1 MNVSSAYGHLR
12 GAGPISRDGIRT
24 VALVVLCQVAHFLT
38 LAAIPLLLPV
48 IREDLEIGFTQA
60 GMLSAAGML
69 SYALAQIPAGYLS
82 DRFGPRRLFLVGL
95 AAWSMLCLGFGLI
108 HAFWLALATLFVAG
122 AFRALLFAPGLA
134 LLASWFPPQRRA
146 TAMSLFLFGGA
157 SGSIVLALAGPFLAG
172 RYGWRPTF
180 IVFAVAG
187 LGAAC
192 LYGACAKDEPRSQKR
207 TPPSASVFLG
217 IARFPILWV
226 CSWLQFVRFAVV
238 MGFNFWLPSFLVAD
252 RGFSLPAAGVVM
264 ALSAALSAPSNM
276 LGAYLSDRLR
286 NPPLVIG
293 GALAVLACAAALLPA
308 VESVPALLAVIAVYS
323 IFLGFYFGP
332 LFLVPVEV
340 LGSRVAGTTI
350 GFSNLFA
357 NIGGFVCVY
366 TLGAV
371 KDQSGSFAWGF
382 LGIAAL
388 CIGGVML
395 SVVLARMRTRAL
407 GTGATARDER
417 PLPRNMGS
425 KETASS

>member
-1 MNVSSAYGHLR
+1 MSVSSAYGHLR
-12 GAGPISRDGIRT
+12 GAGRISPDGIRT

-38 LAAIPLLLPV
+38 LTAIPLLLPV

-95 AAWSMLCLGFGLI
+95 VAWSLLCIGFGLI

-134 LLASWFPPQRRA
+134 LLASWFPAQRRA
-146 TAMSLFLFGGA
+146 TAMSLFTLGVAG
-157 SGSIVLALAGPFLAG
+157 GSILLSLAGPFLAN
-172 RYGWRPTF
+172 RYGWRATF
-180 IVFAVAG
+180 IVFAIAG

-192 LYGACAKDEPRSQKR
+192 LYGACAKDEPRSQTR
-207 TPPSASVFLG
+207 TPPSASVFFG

-238 MGFNFWLPSFLVAD
+238 MGFNFWLPSFLMAD

-264 ALSAALSAPSNM
+264 ALSAALSAPSNT
-276 LGAYLSDRLR
+276 LGAYISDRLR

-293 GALAVLACAAALLPA
+293 GAL
-308 VESVPALLAVIAVYS
+308 SVPAGAAAMLPTVESTSQLLAVIALYS
-323 IFLGFYFGP
+323 IFQGFYFGP

-340 LGSRVAGTTI
+340 LGNRVAGTTI

-357 NIGGFVCVY
+357 NIGGFACVY
-366 TLGAV
+366 TLGV
-371 KDQSGSFAWGF
+371 VRDQSGSFAWGF

-388 CIGGVML
+388 CLVG
-395 SVVLARMRTRAL
+395 VVLAVLLSRMRARAL
-407 GTGATARDER
+407 GTAAGGPSSVAARR
-417 PLPRNMGS
+417 GRLRHSG
-425 KETASS
+425 